1 MQRMHEAGM
10 YQDIHIGGVL
20 ISSFVAYALAA
31 FVILLGLRWVVFARI
46 RFSRYVANAPLAEAG
61 LYVCVLALLIAFI

>member
-1 MQRMHEAGM
+1 MHE
-10 YQDIHIGGVL
+10 DIHVGGGLVTA
-20 ISSFVAYALAA
+20 FVAYALAA
-31 FVILLGLRWVVFARI
+31 FVILIILRFAFARL